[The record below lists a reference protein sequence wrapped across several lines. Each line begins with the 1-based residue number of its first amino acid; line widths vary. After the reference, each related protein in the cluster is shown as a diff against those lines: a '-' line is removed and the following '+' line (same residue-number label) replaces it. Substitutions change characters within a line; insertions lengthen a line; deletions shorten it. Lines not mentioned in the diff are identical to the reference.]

1 MYKLYIE
8 EEIEISRVDYFTFCI
23 WVDDRSILS
32 GTLPKMHNSDNFV
45 TSEID

>member
-8 EEIEISRVDYFTFCI
+8 EEIEISCVDYFTFASGG
-23 WVDDRSILS
+23 DDRSIIS
-32 GTLPKMHNSDNFV
+32 GTLPKVHDSDNFV